1 MKIFKVSLAAAMLCA
16 WASFTAMAAEGTI
29 SFSDPQVNA
38 GDEVN
43 VTMKVTADEGTALD
57 SANIVLTYPSGLE
70 FVSGTD
76 ADGGAGAVRVHGTT
90 NGAGT
95 AQLEYNLKFKT
106 SQAGSFGIGIDS
118 YEVYDSDDQPIEF
131 THLGSSTVTVDAGS
145 GSSQDT
151 SLSSLEVYP
160 GTLDPAFSAD
170 VAEYNLTVGL
180 GVSDIT
186 VNAIGAE
193 GSANVSIQKS
203 YDGELPEGA
212 SDVVVTI
219 SSADGSSSTSYTI
232 HVNKVEGGPETA
244 DSSAVNVEGIKLSS
258 KGKTIIV
265 MNPPED
271 VTVPD
276 GLKEGTITIDGQK
289 VQGWVWGASEEP
301 EYCVVYGMTADS
313 SKTGDSQDSYGNI
326 GFYRYDM
333 NEKTIQRYFVD
344 PLAAGSVSSAE
355 YTELQ
360 DQLSSAKRSAETRLI
375 IMVALAVIAFAAVM
389 MSVYMSI
396 RYKTNEKV
404 QRAYRRRSLD
414 RIKGDGAEADVRTD
428 AESGLDASSRGTGA
442 GEADNADAAE
452 GAASD
457 GINRAA
463 FSSGAYQSSA
473 AAADSDEA
481 KDLLRHDFSAGSVE
495 AAEQNAA
502 DETQVIKR
510 PERKRKPRRV
520 IKAVRIEDEE
530 IADIDTPDAVSSK
543 ADAVSYS
550 ADAQFNADVQNNAD
564 TDMQYGADVQSE
576 ADTYI
581 HGGADMQSGAG
592 RFASDAAQAEASF
605 TEATDASDRN

>member
-1 MKIFKVSLAAAMLCA
+1 MKIFKVSLAAAMLCT
-16 WASFTAMAAEGTI
+16 WASFTAMAAQGTI

-43 VTMKVTADEGTALD
+43 VSMKVTADEGTALE

-95 AQLEYNLKFKT
+95 ALLEYNLKFKT
-106 SQAGSFGIGIDS
+106 TQAGSFGIGIDS
-118 YEVYDSDDQPIEF
+118 YEVYDADDQPIEF
-131 THLGSSTVTVDAGS
+131 THLGSSTVTVSSAAS
-145 GSSQDT
+145 ASQDT

-160 GTLDPAFSAD
+160 GTLDPAFSTD
-170 VAEYNLTVGL
+170 VSEYNLTVGL

-186 VNAIGAE
+186 VNAIGAD
-193 GSANVSIQKS
+193 STANVSIQKS
-203 YDGELPEGA
+203 YEGELPEGT
-212 SDVVVTI
+212 SDIVVTI
-219 SSADGSSSTSYTI
+219 SSADGASSTSYTI
-232 HVNKVEGGPETA
+232 HVNKVEGGPETG
-244 DSSAVNVEGIKLSS
+244 DSAAVNVEGIKLSS

-265 MNPPED
+265 MNPPAD
-271 VTVPD
+271 VSVPE

-313 SKTGDSQDSYGNI
+313 SKTGDSADSYGNI

-333 NEKTIQRYFVD
+333 TEKTIQRYFVD

-355 YTELQ
+355 YTDLQ

-389 MSVYMSI
+389 TSVYMSI

-414 RIKGDGAEADVRTD
+414 RIKSEGSDSDDKKD
-428 AESGLDASSRGTGA
+428 AESGLDADSRSTA
-442 GEADNADAAE
+442 TAD
-452 GAASD
+452 SD
-457 GINRAA
+457 
-463 FSSGAYQSSA
+463 SSA
-473 AAADSDEA
+473 AADFTPADSTNASVTGTHAYQSTTVSGDSDEA
-481 KDLLRHDFSAGSVE
+481 KELLRHDFSAGSVE
-495 AAEQNAA
+495 ASEQNAA
-502 DETQVIKR
+502 DETQVIRR

-530 IADIDTPDAVSSK
+530 IADIDVNDASGSNAMIQDNAGTASEPVSDKAVSS
-543 ADAVSYS
+543 D
-550 ADAQFNADVQNNAD
+550 
-564 TDMQYGADVQSE
+564 E
-576 ADTYI
+576 A
-581 HGGADMQSGAG
+581 A
-592 RFASDAAQAEASF
+592 
-605 TEATDASDRN
+605 DASDRE